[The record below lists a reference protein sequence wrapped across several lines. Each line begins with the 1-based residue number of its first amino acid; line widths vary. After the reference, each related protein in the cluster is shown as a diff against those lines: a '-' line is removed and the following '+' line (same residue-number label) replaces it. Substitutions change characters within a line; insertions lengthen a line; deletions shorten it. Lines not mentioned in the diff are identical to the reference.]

1 MGIHMRIAWGS
12 NLIDHDLALMSS
24 ALQAHKDSLII
35 LSLLVERL
43 NMISVSCFD
52 KKLLGIAISQNEFEG
67 PLGLLC

>member
-1 MGIHMRIAWGS
+1 MRIAWGS

-24 ALQAHKDSLII
+24 ALQVHKDSLII

-52 KKLLGIAISQNEFEG
+52 KKLLGIAISQNEIEG